1 LDCSI
6 NPTAASEGKPSAK
19 RLCNNS
25 VREVNLTTKGTSKQ
39 NKQAKTKSNSNGVLV
54 KSKELVGN
62 KPLAS
67 STLKC
72 KVYNRNHATKDY
84 YYTLKNSPS

>member
-1 LDCSI
+1 LDCNI
-6 NPTAASEGKPSAK
+6 NPTSKGKSPAK

-54 KSKELVGN
+54 KFEESAGN
-62 KPLAS
+62 KPPAL
-67 STLKC
+67 STQKC
-72 KVYNRNHATKDY
+72 KVYDGNYATKDY
-84 YYTLKNSPS
+84 YYTLKNPPS